1 MLAGEIGKPHG
12 VAGEVYVLLLSD
24 DPGRFAAGD
33 RLVHEDGRSLT
44 VAQSRA
50 HKGDRF
56 LVKFEGVDSRDE
68 AERLR
73 GQIYAPTADKRELE
87 PDEYWP
93 LDLIGCSVQDRS
105 GTSVGEVRAVVPGP
119 AQDLLDLATPDG
131 GRLVPL
137 VKAIVVEVDLDH
149 KRIVVDPPPGLLEG

>member
-1 MLAGEIGKPHG
+1 MP
-12 VAGEVYVLLLSD
+12 LSD
-24 DPGRFAAGD
+24 DPGRFAAGS
-33 RLVHEDGRSLT
+33 RLTHEDGRVLT
-44 VAQSRA
+44 VAESKA
-50 HKGDRF
+50 HKGTRF
-56 LVKFEGVDSRDE
+56 LVKFEGIESRDE

-73 GQIYAPTADKRELE
+73 GQIYAPTAEKRELE

-105 GTSVGEVRAVVPGP
+105 GTRVGQVRAFVPGS
-119 AQDLLDLATPDG
+119 AQDLLDVATPDG

-149 KRIVVDPPPGLLEG
+149 KRIVVDPPPGLLDR